1 VKICNLFFK
10 KTLFLFLLISFSF
23 FPQNKDNDAEN
34 NIDSTNGKSSIEPLP
49 ILSYDTDAGFGF
61 GGKAFFFNQVLKNE
75 SFDVILFMST
85 KGERW
90 FRFVFSYPD
99 FEYRQGS
106 IYPFALDLTVDYDV
120 WIKNGFY
127 GWNGFSPPEKE
138 FYRKGIFETS
148 LLSSFGLTKQFV
160 LQCGLGYKHYAL
172 SNFEKEKTLY
182 NIFAQNE
189 KHSYTLPFL
198 TASGRYDSRNSF
210 VNPTKGFQTLLN
222 FEYGISSIKYNKS
235 AAEIMYYLP
244 LQNEKIVSAFH
255 FAFKDCKTD
264 SLNFLLLPSLG
275 GNNTLRGYPQDRF
288 INTTAAYC
296 NAELR
301 FRLYNR
307 LGGIAGLDF
316 GKTWNE
322 ITKISFTNWVYSPV
336 IGLRYYMDNFI
347 VRMDFAISKEISGF
361 YLNFGHIF

>member
-1 VKICNLFFK
+1 MKTCKVVLLKALPVIFF
-10 KTLFLFLLISFSF
+10 FSCSLYS
-23 FPQNKDNDAEN
+23 QKMDT
-34 NIDSTNGKSSIEPLP
+34 DSIKGKSSIELLP
-49 ILSYDTDAGFGF
+49 ILSYDTDVGFGF

-75 SFDVILFMST
+75 SFDVILFGST

-106 IYPFALDLTVDYDV
+106 VYPFAIDLIVDYDV

-127 GWNGFSPPEKE
+127 GWNGFSPSDKE

-148 LLSSFGLTKQFV
+148 LLSSFGLTNEFV
-160 LQCGLGYKHYAL
+160 LQCGLGFKHYAL
-172 SNFEKEKTLY
+172 SNFEKGKMLY
-182 NIFAQNE
+182 IIFAQNE
-189 KHSYTLPFL
+189 KQNYSLPFI

-210 VNPTKGFQTLLN
+210 VNPTKGFQTILN
-222 FEYGISSIKYNKS
+222 FEYGISSIKYLKS

-244 LQNEKIVSAFH
+244 VWNDKMISAFH

-288 INTTAAYC
+288 INNSAVYC
-296 NAELR
+296 NSELR

-316 GKTWNE
+316 GKTWNAVS
-322 ITKISFTNWVYSPV
+322 KIDLSNWIYSPV

-347 VRMDFAISKEISGF
+347 VRADFSISKETSGF